1 MNALTQSNDTAQAPG
16 ISDFAPADPDLQ
28 TTKSN
33 VKYGPWA
40 LVTGASAGIGREFV
54 RQLAADGLNLVLA
67 SRNRERLE
75 ALAEELTHRY
85 GVAIR
90 TVPVDLSNT
99 GSTEVLEEA
108 TADLE
113 IGLLVNNAGVETHG
127 AFLKSD
133 LDRENAL
140 LQLNVVRPME
150 LAHVFGQK
158 MARRGRGG
166 ILFVSSTLAYQ
177 PVPYFANYAS
187 SKAYI
192 LSLGEALHF
201 ELKKKGVDV
210 TVLSPGLTDTAM
222 AGDMDGVDFGK
233 TPIPLMDV
241 EPVVRTAIRNLGR
254 RPSVIPGAIN
264 NIMGFLGKRVF
275 SRSGMARVFSGIA
288 HKAMQPELL

>member
-1 MNALTQSNDTAQAPG
+1 MLVLTHDNDVSRLPK
-16 ISDFAPADPDLQ
+16 IRDFTPVGQ
-28 TTKSN
+28 RQENTNFGS
-33 VKYGPWA
+33 KYGPWA
-40 LVTGASAGIGREFV
+40 LVTGASSGIGREFA
-54 RQLAADGLNLVLA
+54 RQLAAEGLNLVLA
-67 SRNRERLE
+67 ARSKDRLERLGE
-75 ALAEELTHRY
+75 DL
-85 GVAIR
+85 VAANKIAVR
-90 TVPVDLSNT
+90 TVPVDLGRN

-133 LDRENAL
+133 RDTENAL

-158 MARRGRGG
+158 MARRAKGG
-166 ILFVSSTLAYQ
+166 IFFVASTLGYQ
-177 PVPYFANYAS
+177 SVPYFANYAS
-187 SKAYI
+187 SKAYV

-222 AGDMDGVDFGK
+222 PRGMEGVDFSK

-241 EPVVRTAIRNLGR
+241 EPVVRTALRNLGR
-254 RPSVIPGAIN
+254 RPSVIPGAVN
-264 NIMGFLGKRVF
+264 NILGFVSKRVL
-275 SRSGMARVFSGIA
+275 SRSGISQVFSGLA
-288 HKAMQPELL
+288 GKAMQPELL